1 MPSSFLKSYFRGESL
16 YWFWGLLEKLV
27 TAAGAFFIL
36 SELDIYKYGVY
47 ILLFSLYSL
56 TAGIFLQPLQEVIFN
71 DLTRFAAAGKAAE
84 AKRLFLENWIVRMI
98 FSVLLFL
105 GLFFGAGLIARY
117 YDQDIAQLFRLLS
130 VLYFIDVSNTTIR
143 MFLRFKLRFGLVAM
157 RPMLFKVFRL
167 AFILF
172 FLSFFSFGIREAL
185 ISHLGA
191 AFLATAVFV
200 PFFIREYRPWSRIKA
215 ATGKIIIWEIIKRH
229 GKWPLFGS
237 ALAQLVS
244 NIRPWLIKFFVNTE
258 AVAIFSV
265 AENLY
270 GTVKAFFPDS
280 TLLTLIPRKIA
291 DQTAAAGIF
300 VRGIKY
306 LTVLSL
312 GMVLVGFF
320 LMPPVVEWLLPH
332 YAIALPLFQTLLVLL
347 LPLYAFRSISI
358 SLLHAMR
365 RQKFLFFTG
374 TIETVGELAL
384 PFPFLYFFSIWGMV
398 WERVLLSYLITLL
411 VFGRLLKKEFS
422 FLSLRQFFSFNRLDK
437 TFLREFL
444 ARFRHPFSLF

>member
-1 MPSSFLKSYFRGESL
+1 MSSFFRSYLKGESL

-36 SELDIYKYGVY
+36 SELDVYKYGVY
-47 ILLFSLYSL
+47 ILLFSFYSL
-56 TAGIFLQPLQEVIFN
+56 TAGIFLQPLQEVVLN
-71 DLTRFAAAGKAAE
+71 DIIRFSTAGRMAE
-84 AKRLFLENWIVRMI
+84 AKKLYLENLTSRFILA
-98 FSVLLFL
+98 FFL
-105 GLFFGAGLIARY
+105 GVGLFFGAGIVSQY
-117 YDQDIAQLFRLLS
+117 YGADLANLFRFLS
-130 VLYFIDVSNTTIR
+130 VLYLIDVSNTSIR
-143 MFLRFKLRFGLVAM
+143 MFLRLKLKFGLVAA
-157 RPMLFKVFRL
+157 RPVLFKIFR
-167 AFILF
+167 FISIILF
-172 FLSFFSFGIREAL
+172 LSLTSFGIREAL
-185 ISHLGA
+185 LSHIFA

-200 PFFIREYRPWSRIKA
+200 PFFIREYRPWSLIKA
-215 ATGKIIIWEIIKRH
+215 AAGKIIIWEVIKRH

-237 ALAQLVS
+237 ALTQLVS

-258 AVAIFSV
+258 AVAIYAV
-265 AENLY
+265 AESLY

-280 TLLTLIPRKIA
+280 TLTALIPRKIA
-291 DQTAAAGIF
+291 DRTATAEIF

-306 LTVLSL
+306 LAVLSL
-312 GMVLVGFF
+312 GMVLLGFF
-320 LMPPVVEWLLPH
+320 LVPPVVGWLLPH

-374 TIETVGELAL
+374 TIETVGELTL
-384 PFPFLYFFSIWGMV
+384 PIPFLYLFSIWGMV

-411 VFGRLLKKEFS
+411 VFGRLLKKEFN

-437 TFLREFL
+437 TFLKEFL
-444 ARFRHPFSLF
+444 ARLRHPFSLF